1 MTQREEKNGEHCEGR
16 RIRRAWGKPEE
27 ASRLRVSRKG
37 AGLCASDRKD
47 PALFPPQASQP
58 GPALGQDSQGDYESL
73 GVTGAARLR
82 PAISTLANRSQTTRN
97 SHSQRLQLRI
107 SPT

>member
-1 MTQREEKNGEHCEGR
+1 MGWGGGLQANGVT
-16 RIRRAWGKPEE
+16 E
-27 ASRLRVSRKG
+27 AGWAVCLSQKG
-37 AGLCASDRKD
+37 
-47 PALFPPQASQP
+47 PALVPPQASQP
-58 GPALGQDSQGDYESL
+58 GPRLGQDSQGDWESL

-82 PAISTLANRSQTTRN
+82 PAISTLANRSQTTQN